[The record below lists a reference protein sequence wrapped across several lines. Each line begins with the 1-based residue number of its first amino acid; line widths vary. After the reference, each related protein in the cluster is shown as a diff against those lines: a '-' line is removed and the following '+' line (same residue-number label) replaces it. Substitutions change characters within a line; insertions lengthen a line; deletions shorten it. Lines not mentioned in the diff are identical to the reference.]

1 MKHRDVMINFDLDDT
16 LVKTRREI
24 VAEIYTRTKG
34 KLDLSANQ
42 EYLTDDNT
50 DGWLGVVLENASF
63 MRITKP
69 CPYVIEAYKHFRDN
83 TDFKLGVVTHRGY
96 SDRARDLTQPML
108 EEHNLAFD
116 RVVYLNPAEFPDK
129 LAYLDTLYHGQL
141 NILLDDRPTHG
152 ELPVI
157 DKRVVLFHQPW
168 NRNDALSLPNQYQHA
183 FPRTSSVI
191 GAIEAAL
198 VNNGVIL

>member
-1 MKHRDVMINFDLDDT
+1 MNHRNVMINFDLDDT

-24 VAEIYTRTKG
+24 VSEIYTRSKG
-34 KLDLSANQ
+34 KVDLSANQ
-42 EYLTDDNT
+42 DYLTDDNT
-50 DGWLGVVLENASF
+50 HGWLSAILEDASF
-63 MRITKP
+63 MRKTKP
-69 CPYVIEAYKHFRDN
+69 CSYVLEAYRHFRDN
-83 TDFKLGVVTHRGY
+83 TDFKVGSVTHRGY
-96 SDRARDLTQPML
+96 SDKAREFTEPML
-108 EEHNLAFD
+108 EEHGIVFD
-116 RVVYLNPAEFPDK
+116 RVIYLDPGEFPDK

-141 NILLDDRPTHG
+141 NILLDDRPTNG

-157 DKRVVLFHQPW
+157 DKRIVLFHQPW
-168 NRNDALSLPNQYQHA
+168 NRNDAVSLPNQYQYA